1 MEVLLND
8 KSIAMQFTEDTF
20 MEYIKNE
27 VLPIMKLLND
37 NNVTFLK
44 EYSTYACLITSDKTV
59 YDFITCKGNPIIDR
73 FKDHLVQLTSV
84 APFWNDNPKTK
95 TNVQYECAIEDIP
108 NCITETYER
117 SGMLFS
123 LINGGYD
130 DSYIELKCNEEKN
143 GIRNFCKLIELKN
156 HFAEIGY
163 ITLWNSNSFNVDS
176 IGYKFEIR
184 FREDNHNMPHFH
196 LSNANESA
204 SISIPDADIIAGGLQ
219 KSQKAISWSIRNM
232 ENIVE
237 LWNQYHPEK
246 IVVYN

>member
-8 KSIAMQFTEDTF
+8 KSIAKQFTEDTF
-20 MEYIKNE
+20 MGYIKNE

-37 NNVTFLK
+37 NEITLLK
-44 EYSTYACLITSDKTV
+44 EYSTYGRMITNEKTV
-59 YDFITCKGNPIIDR
+59 YDFIICKGNPIIDR

-84 APFWNDNPKTK
+84 APFWNDDIKTK
-95 TNVQYECAIEDIP
+95 VDVQYKCTIKDIP
-108 NCITETYER
+108 NCITETHER
-117 SGMLFS
+117 EGMLFS

-130 DSYIELKCNEEKN
+130 DSYINLTCNEEKN
-143 GIRNFCKLIELKN
+143 SIRNFCKLIELKH
-156 HFAEIGY
+156 HFAEIGF
-163 ITLWNSNSFNVDS
+163 ITLWNSNSFNVDC

-184 FREDNHNMPHFH
+184 FREDNHSMPHFH

-204 SISIPDADIIAGGLQ
+204 SISIPDADILAGYLQ

-232 ENIVE
+232 ENIVA

-246 IVVYN
+246 IVAYN

>member
-8 KSIAMQFTEDTF
+8 KSIARKFTEDTF
-20 MEYIKNE
+20 MEYMKNE
-27 VLPIMKLLND
+27 VLRIMKFLND
-37 NNVTFLK
+37 KDVTLLK
-44 EYSTYACLITSDKTV
+44 AYSTYACLITNEKTV

-73 FKDHLVQLTSV
+73 FKVHLVQLTSV
-84 APFWNDNPKTK
+84 EPFWNDNPKTK
-95 TNVQYECAIEDIP
+95 MNVKYECDIKDIP

-117 SGMLFS
+117 SGILFS

-143 GIRNFCKLIELKN
+143 SVRNFCNLTELEKY
-156 HFAEIGY
+156 FDKIGH

-204 SISIPDADIIAGGLQ
+204 WLSIPDADIIAGGLQ
-219 KSQKAISWSIRNM
+219 KSQKAISWSIENM
-232 ENIVE
+232 ENIVK
-237 LWNQYHPEK
+237 LWNQCHPEK

>member
-20 MEYIKNE
+20 MEYIKDE
-27 VLPIMKLLND
+27 ALPIMKLLND
-37 NNVTFLK
+37 NDVTLLK
-44 EYSTYACLITSDKTV
+44 EYSTYARMITNEKTV

-84 APFWNDNPKTK
+84 APFWNDDIKTK
-95 TNVQYECAIEDIP
+95 MNVQYECAIKGIP

-123 LINGGYD
+123 LIKGGYD
-130 DSYIELKCNEEKN
+130 DLYINLTCNEEEN
-143 GIRNFCKLIELKN
+143 SIRNFCKLTELKN
-156 HFAEIGY
+156 HFVEMGF
-163 ITLWNSNSFNVDS
+163 ITLWNGNSFNVDS

-232 ENIVE
+232 ENIVA

-246 IVVYN
+246 IVAYN